1 MTTISTQR
9 LVPEQELIKWPI
21 AVEVGGVVYPGYYS
35 TGNGMIRVTYGSSCK
50 ATQLGGMEN
59 APKALAKIM
68 LAEQAREALG
78 LVED

>member
-1 MTTISTQR
+1 MLKQR
-9 LVPEQELIKWPI
+9 FNRPQPL
-21 AVEVGGVVYPGYYS
+21 AVEVGGVVYLGYYS

-50 ATQLGGMEN
+50 ATQLSGMSN
-59 APKALAKIM
+59 APWVLAKIM